1 MTSHT
6 KSRCWRLLD
15 GESTHHIL
23 QSIKR
28 TNHSPNLT
36 LNLVHMVLKL
46 SKLSL
51 TLLHSHWSSVG
62 HGTTKGLSKVSINWS
77 KGITVVVLRI
87 KQKIHGILQKCSWL
101 DPRLAWGYIKILGL
115 GVLTFSLGD
124 QPPQSWHV
132 LMDQCLTTGANRS
145 QYCSPPCW
153 KQCDVN
159 ATVLRPAFLP

>member
-1 MTSHT
+1 MVSLPIISFSP
-6 KSRCWRLLD
+6 SRELI
-15 GESTHHIL
+15 IL
-23 QSIKR
+23 PTWPSIWFIWC
-28 TNHSPNLT
+28 SSCPNWAW
-36 LNLVHMVLKL
+36 
-46 SKLSL
+46 
-51 TLLHSHWSSVG
+51 LLHSHWLSVG

-132 LMDQCLTTGANRS
+132 LMDQHLTTGANRS